1 MVTPLDVYIVVGQE
15 LVHDELGARTS
26 VENVSDDMQAIDGQ
40 TLDRL
45 ADRDD
50 EVVGLPR
57 IDDRVK
63 DSSHVS

>member
-1 MVTPLDVYIVVGQE
+1 MVTPLDVDIVVGQE
-15 LVHDELGARTS
+15 LVHDELGTRTS
-26 VENVSDDMQAIDGQ
+26 VEDVPDDMQAVNGQ

-45 ADRDD
+45 ADCDD